1 MKFINLFLIVAL
13 GITFSYAKEKVD
25 CDDPKNLPR
34 LVAGMLIGGG
44 KRSATLIAALRSAP
58 NVVLI

>member
-34 LVAGMLIGGG
+34 LVAGMLIGGE
-44 KRSATLIAALRSAP
+44 RSATLIAALRSAP